1 MGAAMGGEA
10 RMADELTSAD
20 QTLLL
25 QDILTELRRI
35 VVGLSLL
42 TSEDLTEIP
51 VEETADSSED
61 S

>member
-1 MGAAMGGEA
+1 MGAVMGEEA
-10 RMADELTSAD
+10 RMADDLTSST